1 MTAPDPL
8 LRLTPEALAQ
18 LTNLGLVKRAQREV
32 EAGAP
37 AQLGRG
43 EDGVLRAVFADGVV
57 TEFAPGQGVADAR
70 CTCGAALCRHRLIVV
85 LAWQR
90 RAGSAEAAPA
100 LASPGAVSEEAL
112 KAWAGATAWA
122 QAERLRGAGL
132 LVDVRRA
139 SPADPVPTALLPH
152 AAVRFHGGDD
162 PGAAQ
167 SDATPADHRAC
178 VVLAAWAF
186 RLADA
191 QDAAAPQLRVQLGAR
206 AVAADG
212 LGEALKPLIAA
223 LLRHGLADG
232 GARHA
237 PPLTQAL
244 EAAGRVGATWV
255 QLALQALEQWLAAF
269 DARSA
274 RFHLLDGLPL
284 LAELGARLR
293 AARGGGELAAQHALG
308 IGEKLETPLAR
319 VRLRALGLRIEA
331 DGEQRSARVALH
343 DPDTSARIA
352 WTCRWDNAG
361 QSAAAAVT
369 RNQQARVSNSGRL
382 VELAQGQL
390 VTVSAHRRADGEL
403 RLGAGHGGRTSL
415 LGQSADWSELPPALV
430 VTRLAAWREA
440 RAHLPPALLRPR
452 HALADHVVFAPTAI
466 SEVGFDP
473 ATQSVHALLV
483 DADDEALLLTR
494 PWERAAPG
502 ALDALARALTAANP
516 SRHVSGTLRDTGGLP
531 ELDPWALSDGAS
543 LVIPDLA
550 LPDGAVRDLP
560 IGAVPAAQDPLAQV
574 LDRAGDWLASRLL
587 SGPGAAG
594 WSARGRELATQ
605 LRRVGWEDLAD
616 ATLAL
621 ALAIEDPARG
631 EASALADAA
640 IDLLL
645 HLQLTREALAGS
657 LGQAVN

>member
-1 MTAPDPL
+1 MTPPNDPL

-43 EDGVLRAVFADGVV
+43 EDGVLRAEFADGVR

-70 CTCGAALCRHRLIVV
+70 CSCGAALCRHRLVVV

-90 RAGSAEAAPA
+90 QAGSTAQAPP
-100 LASPGAVSEEAL
+100 LRSPGAIDDAPL

-122 QAERLRGAGL
+122 QAERLRAAGL

-139 SPADPVPTALLPH
+139 SPADPVPTALLPQST
-152 AAVRFHGGDD
+152 VRFHGGDD

-167 SDATPADHRAC
+167 SDAAISDHRAC
-178 VVLAAWAF
+178 VVLGAWAF
-186 RLADA
+186 RAADA
-191 QDAAAPQLRVQLGAR
+191 EFPDTAQARVQLGAR
-206 AVAADG
+206 AVAGD
-212 LGEALKPLIAA
+212 ALAA
-223 LLRHGLADG
+223 PISRLVAGLLRHGLADG

-237 PPLTQAL
+237 PLLTEALQAADQLGATWLRLALLAL
-244 EAAGRVGATWV
+244 EA
-255 QLALQALEQWLAAF
+255 WLAGF

-274 RFHLLDGLPL
+274 RFHAEDGIAL
-284 LAELGARLR
+284 LAEIGARIR
-293 AARGGGELAAQHALG
+293 AARGAGELAAQHALG
-308 IGEKLETPLAR
+308 VGERLETPLAR

-361 QSAAAAVT
+361 QSGAASVA
-369 RNQQARVSNSGRL
+369 RSQQARVSNSGRL

-430 VTRLAAWREA
+430 VTRLADWRTA

-452 HALADHVVFAPTAI
+452 HALADHLVFAPTDI

-473 ATQSVHALLV
+473 ATQSVHALLS
-483 DADDEALLLTR
+483 DADGDALLLTR

-502 ALDALARALTAANP
+502 ALDALARALTAP
-516 SRHVSGTLRDTGGLP
+516 SQPTHIAGTLRETGGIA
-531 ELDPWALSDGAS
+531 ELDPWALSDGQS

-550 LPDGAVRDLP
+550 PPDGAVRDLP
-560 IGAVPAAQDPLAQV
+560 IAALPAVSDPLAQT
-574 LDRAGDWLASRLL
+574 LARTADWLAHRLL
-587 SGPGAAG
+587 SGAGALG
-594 WSARGRELATQ
+594 WSAHAREQAAQ
-605 LRRVGWEDLAD
+605 LRRVGWDDLAD
-616 ATLAL
+616 AAMAL
-621 ALAIEDPARG
+621 AQAIEDPTRDQ
-631 EASALADAA
+631 EPVLADAA

-645 HLQLTREALAGS
+645 RLQLTREAVAAGD
-657 LGQAVN
+657 V

>member
-1 MTAPDPL
+1 MTPPNDPL

-37 AQLGRG
+37 AELGRG
-43 EDGVLRAVFADGVV
+43 DDGALRATFADGVR
-57 TEFAPGQGVADAR
+57 TEFAAGQGVADAR
-70 CTCGAALCRHRLIVV
+70 CSCGAALCRHRLIVV

-90 RAGSAEAAPA
+90 QAGSAAPTAALP
-100 LASPGAVSEEAL
+100 SPGAVDDAAL
-112 KAWAGATAWA
+112 RAWAGATAWA
-122 QAERLRGAGL
+122 QAERLRAAGL

-139 SPADPVPTALLPH
+139 SPADPVPTALLPQST
-152 AAVRFHGGDD
+152 VRFHGGDD

-167 SDATPADHRAC
+167 SDAAPSDHRAC
-178 VVLAAWAF
+178 VVLGAWAF
-186 RLADA
+186 RAADA
-191 QDAAAPQLRVQLGAR
+191 EFPGAAQARVQLGAR
-206 AVAADG
+206 AVSGDTLAA
-212 LGEALKPLIAA
+212 PLTRLVAA

-237 PPLTQAL
+237 PVLTEAL
-244 EAAGRVGATWV
+244 QAAGRLGATWM
-255 QLALQALEQWLAAF
+255 QLALQALEAWLMAF

-274 RFHLLDGLPL
+274 HFHALDGIAL
-284 LAELGARLR
+284 LAELGARMR
-293 AARGGGELAAQHALG
+293 AARGTGELAAQHALG
-308 IGEKLETPLAR
+308 VGERLETPLAR

-352 WTCRWDNAG
+352 WRCQWDNAG
-361 QSAAAAVT
+361 QSGGASVT
-369 RNQQARVSNSGRL
+369 RSQQARVSNSGRL

-430 VTRLAAWREA
+430 LTRLADWRTA

-452 HALADHVVFAPTAI
+452 HALADHVVFAPAAI

-473 ATQSVHALLV
+473 ATQSVHALLH

-494 PWERAAPG
+494 AWERAAPG
-502 ALDALARALTAANP
+502 ALDALARALSAP
-516 SRHVSGTLRDTGGLP
+516 SQPTHIAGTLRETGGIV
-531 ELDPWALSDGAS
+531 ELDPWALSDGQS

-550 LPDGAVRDLP
+550 MPDGAVRDLP
-560 IGAVPAAQDPLAQV
+560 IAALPALSDPLAQA
-574 LDRAGDWLASRLL
+574 LARAADWLAHRLL
-587 SGPGAAG
+587 SGSGAPG
-594 WSARGRELATQ
+594 WSAQARELAMQ
-605 LRRVGWEDLAD
+605 LQRVGWPDIAD
-616 ATLAL
+616 AAL
-621 ALAIEDPARG
+621 ALAQAIEDPSR
-631 EASALADAA
+631 EAESSLADVA

-645 HLQLTREALAGS
+645 RLQLTREAMAAGD
-657 LGQAVN
+657 L